1 MKITPFDT
9 TPIMNI
15 QVVIST
21 PASVTESSAVSSV
34 TPAAAKVQ
42 ISNEGQEKLESEKN
56 ADIDQSGLP
65 EDVKEVLKNI
75 RKLQDKIAEKNQ
87 ELMELLNDKTL
98 SEDDKKRQRE
108 LLTSTIRS
116 MQSALSQAT
125 SALNNAMSSNNMD
138 SDSRSQEIGV
148 THCPGTEYF
157 QGAQRSAGMAAL
169 PVE

>member
-9 TPIMNI
+9 TPIMSI
-15 QVVIST
+15 QVVTST

-34 TPAAAKVQ
+34 TPSAVKVQ

-75 RKLQDKIAEKNQ
+75 RKLQDQIAEKNQ

-98 SEDDKKRQRE
+98 SEDERKRQRE

-138 SDSRSQEIGV
+138 SDSRSQAKGLIG
-148 THCPGTEYF
+148 
-157 QGAQRSAGMAAL
+157 MK
-169 PVE
+169 

>member
-15 QVVIST
+15 QVVTST

-42 ISNEGQEKLESEKN
+42 ISKEGQEKLESEKN

-138 SDSRSQEIGV
+138 SDSRSQAKGLIG
-148 THCPGTEYF
+148 
-157 QGAQRSAGMAAL
+157 MK
-169 PVE
+169 

>member
-15 QVVIST
+15 QVVTST

-42 ISNEGQEKLESEKN
+42 ISKEGQEKLESEKN

-87 ELMELLNDKTL
+87 ELMELLNDKTI

-125 SALNNAMSSNNMD
+125 NALNNAMSSNNMD
-138 SDSRSQEIGV
+138 SDSRSQAKGLIG
-148 THCPGTEYF
+148 
-157 QGAQRSAGMAAL
+157 MK
-169 PVE
+169 

>member
-15 QVVIST
+15 QVVTST

-34 TPAAAKVQ
+34 TPSAVKVQ

-75 RKLQDKIAEKNQ
+75 RKLQDQIAEKNQ

-98 SEDDKKRQRE
+98 SEDERKRQRE

-138 SDSRSQEIGV
+138 SDSRSQAKGLIG
-148 THCPGTEYF
+148 
-157 QGAQRSAGMAAL
+157 MK
-169 PVE
+169 

>member
-98 SEDDKKRQRE
+98 SEDDNKRQRE

-138 SDSRSQEIGV
+138 SDSRSQAKALIG
-148 THCPGTEYF
+148 
-157 QGAQRSAGMAAL
+157 MK
-169 PVE
+169 

>member
-15 QVVIST
+15 QVVTST

-42 ISNEGQEKLESEKN
+42 ISKEGQEKLESEKN

-98 SEDDKKRQRE
+98 SEDDKRRQRE

-138 SDSRSQEIGV
+138 SDSRSQAKGLIG
-148 THCPGTEYF
+148 
-157 QGAQRSAGMAAL
+157 MK
-169 PVE
+169 

>member
-138 SDSRSQEIGV
+138 SDSRSQAKALIG
-148 THCPGTEYF
+148 
-157 QGAQRSAGMAAL
+157 MK
-169 PVE
+169 

>member
-15 QVVIST
+15 QVVTST

-34 TPAAAKVQ
+34 TPSAVKVQ
-42 ISNEGQEKLESEKN
+42 ISKEGQEKLESEKN

-75 RKLQDKIAEKNQ
+75 RKLQDQIAEKNQ

-98 SEDDKKRQRE
+98 SEDEKKRQRE

-138 SDSRSQEIGV
+138 SDSRSQAKGLIG
-148 THCPGTEYF
+148 
-157 QGAQRSAGMAAL
+157 MK
-169 PVE
+169 

>member
-15 QVVIST
+15 QVVTST
-21 PASVTESSAVSSV
+21 PASVTESTAVSSV

-42 ISNEGQEKLESEKN
+42 ISKEGQEKLQSEKN

-75 RKLQDKIAEKNQ
+75 RKLQDQIAEKNQ

-98 SEDDKKRQRE
+98 PEDEKKRQRE

-138 SDSRSQEIGV
+138 SDSRSQAKGLIG
-148 THCPGTEYF
+148 
-157 QGAQRSAGMAAL
+157 MK
-169 PVE
+169 

>member
-1 MKITPFDT
+1 
-9 TPIMNI
+9 MNI
-15 QVVIST
+15 QVVTST
-21 PASVTESSAVSSV
+21 PASVTESTAVSSV

-42 ISNEGQEKLESEKN
+42 ISKEGQEKLQSEKN

-75 RKLQDKIAEKNQ
+75 RKLQDQIAEKNQ

-98 SEDDKKRQRE
+98 PEDEKKRQRE

-138 SDSRSQEIGV
+138 SDSRSQAKGLIG
-148 THCPGTEYF
+148 
-157 QGAQRSAGMAAL
+157 MK
-169 PVE
+169 

>member
-1 MKITPFDT
+1 MKIAPFDT
-9 TPIMNI
+9 PPIMNI
-15 QVVIST
+15 QVVSST

-34 TPAAAKVQ
+34 TPAAVKVQ
-42 ISNEGQEKLESEKN
+42 ISKEGQEKLESKRN
-56 ADIDQSGLP
+56 ADIDRSGLP

-98 SEDDKKRQRE
+98 SEDEKKRQRE

-116 MQSALSQAT
+116 MQSALSQAM

-138 SDSRSQEIGV
+138 SDSRSQAKGLIG
-148 THCPGTEYF
+148 
-157 QGAQRSAGMAAL
+157 MK
-169 PVE
+169 

>member
-1 MKITPFDT
+1 MKIAPFDT
-9 TPIMNI
+9 PPIMNI
-15 QVVIST
+15 QVVSST

-34 TPAAAKVQ
+34 TPAAVKVQ
-42 ISNEGQEKLESEKN
+42 ISKEGQEKLESERN
-56 ADIDQSGLP
+56 ADIDRSGLP

-98 SEDDKKRQRE
+98 SEDEKKRQRE

-116 MQSALSQAT
+116 RQSALSQAM

-138 SDSRSQEIGV
+138 SDSRSQAKGLIG
-148 THCPGTEYF
+148 
-157 QGAQRSAGMAAL
+157 MK
-169 PVE
+169 

>member
-15 QVVIST
+15 QVVTST

-42 ISNEGQEKLESEKN
+42 ISKEGQEKLESEKN

-75 RKLQDKIAEKNQ
+75 RKLQDQIAEKNQ

-98 SEDDKKRQRE
+98 SEDERKRQRE

-138 SDSRSQEIGV
+138 SDSRSQAKGLIE
-148 THCPGTEYF
+148 
-157 QGAQRSAGMAAL
+157 MK
-169 PVE
+169 

>member
-15 QVVIST
+15 QVVTST

-34 TPAAAKVQ
+34 TPSAVKVQ

-98 SEDDKKRQRE
+98 SEDEKKRQRE

-138 SDSRSQEIGV
+138 SDSRSQAKGLIG
-148 THCPGTEYF
+148 
-157 QGAQRSAGMAAL
+157 MK
-169 PVE
+169 